1 MDREME
7 ENKERE
13 RERDYLKANGTTEGR
28 WRISYT
34 QRIPNRERDR
44 ENMRE

>member
-7 ENKERE
+7 ENKE

-28 WRISYT
+28 WRRSYT

-44 ENMRE
+44 ETMRE